1 MKVVFKFGIG
11 AFSGTI
17 QEGVYSMSRN
27 KTGSIM
33 RKWVRPKLT
42 ANMTELGSIT
52 KNLAKIWSACSAGY
66 KLNLKTYCSRWNS
79 EYLDPNDPF
88 SPRVTSYGIFTK
100 LLYAFRASDPTH
112 VDLESITYSD
122 LQTVGTDIL
131 TVSDS
136 IENGFLATIS
146 VYDDLTT
153 PM

>member
-17 QEGVYSMSRN
+17 QEGVYSMTRN

-42 ANMTELGSIT
+42 TNMTELGSIT
-52 KNLAKIWSACSAGY
+52 KNLAKIWNTCSAGY
-66 KLNLKTYCSRWNS
+66 RLDLKTYCNRWNS

-100 LLYAFRASDPTH
+100 LLYAFRDSDPTH
-112 VDLESITYSD
+112 IDLETITYSD
-122 LQTVGTDIL
+122 LQTVGTDIAS
-131 TVSDS
+131 VSDS
-136 IENGFLATIS
+136 IDNGFLATIS
-146 VYDDLTT
+146 VYDDLTAT
-153 PM
+153 M